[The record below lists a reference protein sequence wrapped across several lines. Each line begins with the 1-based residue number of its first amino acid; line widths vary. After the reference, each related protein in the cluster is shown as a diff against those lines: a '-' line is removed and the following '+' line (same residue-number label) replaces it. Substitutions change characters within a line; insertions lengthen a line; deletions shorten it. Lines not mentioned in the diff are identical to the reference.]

1 MRSTSIQCLG
11 QCAYKNNS
19 VKLTC
24 LYDNFCKISAVPRKE
39 NELYSILENLYGALQ
54 YAIWGDNFTVKERYQ
69 CACQNLCSSQ
79 TTASA

>member
-1 MRSTSIQCLG
+1 MLSTSIQCLG

-39 NELYSILENLYGALQ
+39 NELYSILETYMAPYNMPYGE
-54 YAIWGDNFTVKERYQ
+54 II
-69 CACQNLCSSQ
+69 SQ
-79 TTASA
+79 